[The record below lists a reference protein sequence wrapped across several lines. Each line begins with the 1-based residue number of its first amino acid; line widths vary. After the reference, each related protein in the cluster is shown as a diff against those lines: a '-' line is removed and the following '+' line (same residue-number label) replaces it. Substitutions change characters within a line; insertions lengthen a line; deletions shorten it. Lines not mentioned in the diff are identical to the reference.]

1 MDIEKE
7 FRVAAPQAE
16 VWDFITSAEKI
27 ATCIPGVEKVEIRS
41 PGKYTGV
48 MTIKVGPIKT
58 SVKADVDELE
68 QNSPEYA
75 AYSIKGEEGGR
86 ASRMNAD
93 AKLYLTG
100 VASDQTDVRFTS
112 HVVIVGRLGKFAG
125 GVMNK
130 LADSIAEQFIKE
142 FRGQLEPQTEETIEV
157 VKPGIWARFMG
168 FLRGIFGGSNR
179 SGT

>member
-16 VWDFITSAEKI
+16 VWEFITSAEKI
-27 ATCIPGVEKVEIRS
+27 ATCIPGIESVEIRS
-41 PGKYTGV
+41 PGKFTGV

-68 QNSPEYA
+68 QKSPKYA

-86 ASRMNAD
+86 ASRMKAD
-93 AKLYLTG
+93 AKLYLAE
-100 VASDQTDVRFTS
+100 VAADQTDVRFTS

-130 LADSIAEQFIKE
+130 LADSIAEQFITA
-142 FRGQLEPQTEETIEV
+142 FRLQLEPQPEV
-157 VKPGIWARFMG
+157 PVAAVRQGFWARIAG
-168 FLRGIFGGSNR
+168 FLRRLLGGTKR
-179 SGT
+179 SEG

>member
-7 FRVAAPQAE
+7 FRVAAAQAE
-16 VWDFITSAEKI
+16 VWEFITSAEKI
-27 ATCIPGVEKVEIRS
+27 ATCIPGVEKVDIRS

-58 SVKADVDELE
+58 FVKADVDELE
-68 QNSPEYA
+68 QKFPEYA
-75 AYSIKGEEGGR
+75 AYSIQGEEGGR

-93 AKLYLTG
+93 AKLYLTV
-100 VASDQTDVRFTS
+100 VAADQTDVRFTS

-130 LADSIAEQFIKE
+130 LADSIAEQFITE
-142 FRGQLEPQTEETIEV
+142 VRRQLEPQPEVPAAV
-157 VKPGIWARFMG
+157 VKRGFWARIMV
-168 FLRGIFGGSNR
+168 FLRGVFGGSNK

>member
-7 FRVAAPQAE
+7 FRVAAAQAD
-16 VWDFITSAEKI
+16 VWEFITSAEKI

-75 AYSIKGEEGGR
+75 SYSIKGEEGGR

-93 AKLYLTG
+93 AKLYLSG
-100 VASDQTDVRFTS
+100 VAADQTDVRFTS
-112 HVVIVGRLGKFAG
+112 NVVIVGRLGKFAG

-130 LADSIAEQFIKE
+130 LADSIADQFIKE
-142 FRGQLEPQTEETIEV
+142 FRSQLEPQSEV
-157 VKPGIWARFMG
+157 SIAVPKQGLWARFMG
-168 FLRGIFGGSNR
+168 YLRGLFGGS
-179 SGT
+179 